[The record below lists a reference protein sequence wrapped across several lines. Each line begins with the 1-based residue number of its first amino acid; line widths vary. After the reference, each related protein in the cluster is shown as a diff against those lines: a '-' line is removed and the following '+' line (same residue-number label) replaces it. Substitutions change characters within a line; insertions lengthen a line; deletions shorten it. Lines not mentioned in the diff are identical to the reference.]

1 MSARNIGI
9 VYKKELT
16 EALRDRRTL
25 IVMFI
30 VPLVLFP
37 LVSVGFG
44 AAIAALIG
52 KAREETPKV
61 MVIGGQDSPS
71 VLSGLNKV
79 PKIQVVPLEANWK
92 VQVVNKQIPV
102 VVEIPEG
109 FERSL
114 AEQKEQTVLIHDYDG
129 DLKSDTARGKIE
141 KYFNDYR
148 DSVVK
153 DRLAARNLPV
163 TVLKPFEVKPH
174 NVAPP
179 EKSGGAL
186 FFGGFIAY
194 IVVFLCLNGGM
205 HPAMDLTAG
214 EKERG
219 TMETILSSPISRTH
233 LVLGKFLLVLTTAL
247 TTAAL
252 SVVSMAISFSIVNAL
267 HTKPVQ
273 AGESDVTL
281 HIGFGA
287 ALSVFIMALP
297 LAVLFASV
305 LLTISSFAKSY
316 KEAQSYITPLLFIVI
331 LPAIAAMLPGV
342 ELNLKLALIPVLNVS
357 LLCKELVIGTYHW
370 NYIAIIFASTCVYAV
385 AALFLAVKMF
395 QRESV
400 LFRS

>member
-1 MSARNIGI
+1 MSLRNIGI
-9 VYKKELT
+9 VYRKELT
-16 EALRDRRTL
+16 ESLRDRRTL
-25 IVMFI
+25 ITMF
-30 VPLVLFP
+30 VLPLIIFP
-37 LVSVGFG
+37 LLSVGFG
-44 AAIAALIG
+44 AMIAVLIG
-52 KAREETPKV
+52 KAKEESPKV
-61 MVIGGQDSPS
+61 MVIGGDDSPS
-71 VLSGLNKV
+71 VLAGLKKV
-79 PKIQVVPLEANWK
+79 PRIQIVPLESNWK
-92 VQVVNKQIPV
+92 DEVVNKQVPV

-109 FERSL
+109 FERNL
-114 AEQKEQTVLIHDYDG
+114 AGEKEQTVLIHDYEG
-129 DLKSDTARGKIE
+129 DLKSETAKDKVE
-141 KYFNDYR
+141 KYFNEYR
-148 DSVVK
+148 DSIVK

-163 TVLKPFEVKPH
+163 SVLKPFEIKPH

-219 TMETILSSPISRTH
+219 TMETILSSPISRSH

-252 SVVSMAISFSIVNAL
+252 SVISMGISFAIANAL
-267 HTKPVQ
+267 RTTPIQ
-273 AGESDVTL
+273 AGEQGATL

-287 ALSVFIMALP
+287 ALSVFIMAIP
-297 LAVLFASV
+297 LAVLFSSV
-305 LLTISSFAKSY
+305 LITISTFAKSY
-316 KEAQSYITPLLFIVI
+316 KEAQSYIMPLIFIVI
-331 LPAIAAMLPGV
+331 IPAIAAMLPGV
-342 ELNLKLALIPVLNVS
+342 ELNPKLALVPILNVS

-370 NYIAIIFASTCVYAV
+370 NYIAIIFASTCVYAS
-385 AALFLAVKMF
+385 AALFIAIKMF